1 MLKYLLYI
9 LIAFSVLICQEDYR
23 SIKQVESE
31 WKDYTET
38 QRDEMISFC
47 DFLFNE
53 GHYERCLIF
62 SFQLLYRWP
71 NDPIRP
77 ALLYLIARSY
87 EEMGSHS
94 LSKKYYNRVMD
105 IEFETSK
112 VYKAANY
119 RYLYCNLMQ
128 GNLKGVLDNTS
139 NSSDPYHLMLRGYS
153 YLKQLEWES
162 ARATFI
168 SAEEIFNDK
177 HYSKMMIPLY
187 QSIDNVSLIKKHSKM
202 KVALSGLILP
212 GGGQLVLKDKKN
224 AQGIL
229 ASSFLLYGIY
239 ILGSGENST
248 GSIRFS
254 NSAGTLVP
262 TYNGISL
269 NFNLSKD
276 ELSKVVFLD
285 SAFFKYTFPP
295 IIFGSVVYIS
305 SLIKS
310 FFDTEEKNNSLI
322 KLYAVSSLE
331 SNSPKVFF
339 DFEAPTMLNINY
351 K

>member
-1 MLKYLLYI
+1 
-9 LIAFSVLICQEDYR
+9 
-23 SIKQVESE
+23 
-31 WKDYTET
+31 
-38 QRDEMISFC
+38 
-47 DFLFNE
+47 
-53 GHYERCLIF
+53 
-62 SFQLLYRWP
+62 
-71 NDPIRP
+71 
-77 ALLYLIARSY
+77 
-87 EEMGSHS
+87 
-94 LSKKYYNRVMD
+94 
-105 IEFETSK
+105 
-112 VYKAANY
+112 
-119 RYLYCNLMQ
+119 
-128 GNLKGVLDNTS
+128 
-139 NSSDPYHLMLRGYS
+139 
-153 YLKQLEWES
+153 
-162 ARATFI
+162 
-168 SAEEIFNDK
+168 
-177 HYSKMMIPLY
+177 MMIPLY

-239 ILGSGENST
+239 ILGSGENSS

-262 TYNGISL
+262 TYNGISQ

-276 ELSKVVFLD
+276 ELSKVVFLE
-285 SAFFKYTFPP
+285 SALFKYTFPP

-339 DFEAPTMLNINY
+339 DFEEPSILNINY